1 MTTPRYV
8 LNSIPIPLL
17 VTFHSPREV
26 KQLIHT
32 KACTP
37 MFMTALFRIAKNVYQ
52 LMIRKEVTSK
62 RKNLGPNGTEEVK
75 KRDEKL

>member
-1 MTTPRYV
+1 
-8 LNSIPIPLL
+8 
-17 VTFHSPREV
+17 
-26 KQLIHT
+26 
-32 KACTP
+32 

-62 RKNLGPNGTEEVK
+62 QKNLGPNGTEEVK